1 MNKNNWAVRAPIFI
15 FSLFLLL
22 SPILPKRCSAMT
34 DLEGEVK
41 IGQRADK
48 EIVKEFGL
56 INDKRIAKYVDEV
69 GQRVVAGIREPLF
82 EYHFKVIDTEDI
94 NAFALPGGYIY
105 ITRGMLAFIN
115 NEAELAVIL
124 GHEVG
129 HVTMHHGIKKMQKAN
144 AALLVTILGM
154 VTAASSED
162 AGAWAMTTTALSQNI
177 ITGYGRDAE
186 MQSDQLAIAYASQV
200 GYDPKVIASF
210 FSRLKNRERFGGHGY
225 HGFLASHPDTIDRII
240 FSSSKAEAVSLGR
253 GEMVINR
260 DRYLDLID
268 GLPYGRGVGNISKN
282 TEYLIKVHNVLSAK
296 TLKEEVVEVTG
307 DIGRSLEIALINGL
321 KATSLLKPGDRI
333 KMIVKA
339 R

>member
-1 MNKNNWAVRAPIFI
+1 
-15 FSLFLLL
+15 
-22 SPILPKRCSAMT
+22 MT

-41 IGQRADK
+41 IGERADK
-48 EIVKEFGL
+48 DIVKMFGL
-56 INDKRIAKYVDEV
+56 LDDKRITEYVNEI
-69 GQRVVAGIREPLF
+69 GQKVVSGVREPLF
-82 EYHFKVIDTEDI
+82 EYHFKVMDTEDI

-115 NEAELAVIL
+115 SEAELAVIL
-124 GHEVG
+124 GHEIG

-154 VTAASSED
+154 ATAASSND

-177 ITGYGRDAE
+177 ITGYGREAE
-186 MQSDQLAIAYASQV
+186 MQSDQLAIGYASQV

-210 FSRLKNRERFGGHGY
+210 FSRLKERERFGGHAY

-240 FSSSKAEAVSLGR
+240 FSSGKAESVSLSEEGLAVNR
-253 GEMVINR
+253 GK
-260 DRYLDLID
+260 YLDLID
-268 GLPYGRGVGNISKN
+268 GLPYGKGVGKISKN
-282 TEYLIKVHNVLSAK
+282 TEYLIKVHTVLSAK
-296 TLKEEVVEVTG
+296 TLKEEVAEVTG
-307 DIGRSLEIALINGL
+307 DIGRSLEVALINGL
-321 KATSLLKPGDRI
+321 RPTSPLKPGDRI

>member
-1 MNKNNWAVRAPIFI
+1 M
-15 FSLFLLL
+15 
-22 SPILPKRCSAMT
+22 
-34 DLEGEVK
+34 K